1 MNIKGVALTQKL
13 LARLT
18 FQRGGQ
24 NDRQDK
30 KNMPP
35 DLQSRGHKKTL
46 YVIKCVLLKQTPLI
60 LMESIFICL
69 QTNKYVHLVIV

>member
-1 MNIKGVALTQKL
+1 
-13 LARLT
+13 
-18 FQRGGQ
+18 
-24 NDRQDK
+24 
-30 KNMPP
+30 MPP